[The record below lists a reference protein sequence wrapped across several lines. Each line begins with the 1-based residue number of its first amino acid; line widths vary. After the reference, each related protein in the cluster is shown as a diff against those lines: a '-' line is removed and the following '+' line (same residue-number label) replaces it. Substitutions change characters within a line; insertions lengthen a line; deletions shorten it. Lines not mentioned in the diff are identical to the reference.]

1 MKKIILLLLFSQR
14 LFSQEFSDEL
24 LPFDEYMILINDLAN
39 SSTNGYKSHM
49 LDINLEKRI
58 LERRATKNIN
68 FSQGSLLLTNR
79 DLDFAIIGDGFFK
92 IILSDGSIAYTRNGE
107 FMIDEKT
114 KELKIINGG
123 YKLFDT
129 IKIEHDY
136 SQLVFN
142 NDNSIIT
149 IYPNGK
155 EINNGI
161 LKIYNLD
168 TNKLVSTNG
177 VIFFY
182 NGDEENIAN
191 SKIYKGFIEESNV
204 FKIDT
209 QVRLIIICK
218 KLGMNWENKIE

>member
-1 MKKIILLLLFSQR
+1 MMKKIILLLLFTQR
-14 LFSQEFSDEL
+14 LFSQEFQDEL
-24 LPFDEYMILINDLAN
+24 PPFDEYIILIDDLAN
-39 SSTNGYKSHM
+39 SNTNGYKSHI
-49 LDINLEKRI
+49 LDIDLEKRI

-79 DLDFAIIGDGFFK
+79 DLDFAIVGDGFFK

-129 IKIEHDY
+129 IKIEHGY

-142 NDNSIIT
+142 NNSIIT

-168 TNKLVSTNG
+168 TNKLVSTDG

-182 NGDEENIAN
+182 SGDEENIAN
-191 SKIYKGFIEESNV
+191 SKIYKGFIEQSNV
-204 FKIDT
+204 QKIQT
-209 QVRLIIICK
+209 QVMLIIICK
-218 KLGMNWENKIE
+218 KLGMNWENK